1 MNTKRITIG
10 RDNRCTI
17 RIEERWDTVSN
28 QHADIEEQGN
38 SLLFYDHSSN
48 GTIINGQRIRNT
60 SVQIYP
66 GDEILLAGVYTLEW
80 SIINRYFPNLHR
92 PTVARN
98 IRGEEQAWSG
108 RKTVRID
115 TFTNHEEYKE
125 GMGRKTEYREMNADY
140 DRQRRISSERIY
152 STSGNFGKANT
163 YTQADID
170 KVIEKWNWGAFFC
183 SWLWAICHRLYW
195 PIIMIFI
202 AFIPYIGQIGN
213 LCISVYLGLNGSKW
227 AWECGKYKDFEAY
240 LRAQRQWTIGGVVWF
255 LASLVATAYLV
266 AVTLSIM

>member
-1 MNTKRITIG
+1 MNTMRITIG
-10 RDNRCTI
+10 RANRCMV
-17 RIEERWDTVSN
+17 RVDERWDTVSN

-48 GTIINGQRIRNT
+48 GTVINGQRIQNT
-60 SVQIYP
+60 SVRIYP

-80 SIINRYFPNLHR
+80 SIINRYFPNLQR

-115 TFTNHEEYKE
+115 TFAGHEGSRES
-125 GMGRKTEYREMNADY
+125 MGRKTEYHEMNVGY
-140 DRQRRISSERIY
+140 DRQSRFSSERIY
-152 STSGNFGKANT
+152 SAPDNFGKANT

-170 KVIEKWNWGAFFC
+170 KTLEKWNWGAFFC
-183 SWLWAICHRLYW
+183 SWLWAICHRIYW
-195 PIIMIFI
+195 PIIMILI
-202 AFIPYIGQIGN
+202 GCIPYIGQVGN

-227 AWECGKYKDFEAY
+227 AWESGKYKDFESF
-240 LRAQRQWTIGGVVWF
+240 LRVQRQWTIGGLIWF
-255 LASLVATAYLV
+255 IAALVATAFIV
-266 AVTLSIM
+266 SEALSYM